1 MRSIDARVGTITAS
15 VLMTAL
21 MFSGIALAQAEEAGS
36 EESPAIALLCLGP
49 VLLFSL
55 PFVVFCIV
63 WMGVGPIMFLYGVLF
78 SETCQAA
85 RAAARAAARG
95 NLRPQPAEH
104 DGLRRVRDAAAVCLP
119 HGDAISQRPPI
130 NAAAAAVKDHLAPG
144 NRAPEP
150 GERGG
155 G

>member
-55 PFVVFCIV
+55 PFVVFGIV
-63 WMGVGPIMFLYGVLF
+63 WMVVGPIMFLYGVLF
-78 SETCQAA
+78 SE
-85 RAAARAAARG
+85 RNMRKRMD
-95 NLRPQPAEH
+95 LSLIH
-104 DGLRRVRDAAAVCLP
+104 
-119 HGDAISQRPPI
+119 I
-130 NAAAAAVKDHLAPG
+130 
-144 NRAPEP
+144 
-150 GERGG
+150 
-155 G
+155 